1 MVGSVANAAEVLVT
15 GAGGFVGYAV
25 VRELIRRGERVR
37 VVLRKGS
44 ARGHLEG
51 LGIDAAEADLR
62 DPQAV
67 AAAMRGIRRLYH
79 VAADYRLWAPNPEEI
94 VENNVSMTRTVMG
107 AAAAAGVERIVYTSS
122 VATLKPGEIAQPGH
136 ENRPLAAD
144 AAIGAYKRSKVLAER
159 LVEQM
164 AAAGLPVVIVNPSAP
179 IGPGDVRPT
188 PTGRIILEALAG
200 RMPAY
205 VDTGLNLVHVDDVA
219 AGHVLAMEKGET
231 GRRYLLGGDNVPL
244 SAFLAE
250 IAARAGRAAPRFC
263 LPYWS
268 IYPVAMGAEAVAR
281 LTRREPF
288 VTRDG
293 VRMAKA
299 RMYFT
304 SARAEAELGY
314 RPRPHAEG
322 LDDAIAWFRANGYLR

>member
-1 MVGSVANAAEVLVT
+1 MTTPAEVLVT

-25 VRELIRRGERVR
+25 ARELVRRGERVR

-51 LGIDAAEADLR
+51 LGVDFAEADLR

-94 VENNVSMTRTVMG
+94 VENNVSMTQTVMR
-107 AAAAAGVERIVYTSS
+107 AAAAAGVDRIGDTSS
-122 VATLKPGEIAQPGH
+122 VATLKPGEIVQPGD
-136 ENRPLAAD
+136 EDRPLAPD
-144 AAIGAYKRSKVLAER
+144 AAVGAYKRSKVLAER
-159 LVEQM
+159 LVERM
-164 AAAGLPVVIVNPSAP
+164 AE
-179 IGPGDVRPT
+179 
-188 PTGRIILEALAG
+188 GRIIVEALAG

-219 AGHVLAMEKGET
+219 AGHVLAMERGLP

-250 IAARAGRAAPRFC
+250 IAERAGRAAPRFC

-268 IYPVAMGAEAVAR
+268 VYPVALGAEAVAR
-281 LTRREPF
+281 LTGREPF

-293 VRMAKA
+293 VKMAKA

-314 RPRPHAEG
+314 RPRPHAAG

>member
-1 MVGSVANAAEVLVT
+1 VESGANPAEILVT

-25 VRELIRRGERVR
+25 VRELIRRGARVR
-37 VVLRKGS
+37 AALRAGS
-44 ARGHLEG
+44 AREHLRG
-51 LGIDAAEADLR
+51 LGVEIAEADLR
-62 DPQAV
+62 DAGAV
-67 AAAMRGIRRLYH
+67 ASAMRGIRQLYH
-79 VAADYRLWAPNPEEI
+79 VAADYRLWALNPEDI
-94 VENNVSMTRTVMG
+94 VANNVSMTRTVMQ

-122 VATLKPGEIAQPGH
+122 VATLKPGEFAQPGH
-136 ENRPLAAD
+136 EDAPLTPESAV
-144 AAIGAYKRSKVLAER
+144 GAYKRSKVLAER
-159 LVEQM
+159 LVEEM
-164 AAAGLPVVIVNPSAP
+164 AAGGLPVVIVNPSAP
-179 IGPGDVRPT
+179 IGPGDVKPT

-200 RMPAY
+200 RIPAY

-219 AGHVLAMEKGET
+219 AGHVLAMEKGAP

-250 IAARAGRAAPRFC
+250 IAARAGRVAPRFC

-268 IYPVAMGAEAVAR
+268 VYPVAVGAEAVAR
-281 LTRREPF
+281 VTRREPF

-293 VRMAKA
+293 LKMAKA

-304 SARAEAELGY
+304 SARAMTELGY
-314 RPRPHAEG
+314 RPRPHDTG